1 MFFFFHTSIGSAGLL
16 DHSKVLPRAENHTR
30 KATVP
35 ELFPRQALF
44 FFPPNYQRV
53 SKQSDTTDLLSESCG
68 HDWKA
73 LPTYYDRS
81 VMVMEGKVC
90 TVAIAL
96 QERRAYYPPLRAGS
110 NGEGE
115 GILSFTVMMHFK
127 WDMPII
133 YHWKVIAGE
142 RTLWALLIMPGVWLE
157 KAGVQRIA
165 ACFYGDGWSQ
175 RL

>member
-1 MFFFFHTSIGSAGLL
+1 MP
-16 DHSKVLPRAENHTR
+16 PRAETHRR
-30 KATVP
+30 KGTVP

-44 FFPPNYQRV
+44 SPNYQRV
-53 SKQSDTTDLLSESCG
+53 SKQSDTTDLLSERRG

-96 QERRAYYPPLRAGS
+96 QERRAYYPPRRAGS

-115 GILSFTVMMHFK
+115 GILSFTPMMHFK

-133 YHWKVIAGE
+133 YHWKVIAAE
-142 RTLWALLIMPGVWLE
+142 CAPGSGHNARKWLE
-157 KAGVQRIA
+157 EAGGQMIQRVPVR
-165 ACFYGDGWSQ
+165 FYGDGWGA
-175 RL
+175 RRGGL

>member
-1 MFFFFHTSIGSAGLL
+1 MKLLSVATGSHQNEAAEERLPCQSYFLAKPFFS
-16 DHSKVLPRAENHTR
+16 
-30 KATVP
+30 
-35 ELFPRQALF
+35 
-44 FFPPNYQRV
+44 PNYQRV

-90 TVAIAL
+90 TVVIAL
-96 QERRAYYPPLRAGS
+96 QERRAYYPPLCAGS

-115 GILSFTVMMHFK
+115 GMLSFTVMMHFK

-133 YHWKVIAGE
+133 YHWKVIAAE
-142 RTLWALLIMPGVWLE
+142 RMLWALLIMPGVWLE
-157 KAGVQRIA
+157 KAGVQRIP
-165 ACFYGDGWSQ
+165 ACFYGDGWSE
-175 RL
+175 RRTGL